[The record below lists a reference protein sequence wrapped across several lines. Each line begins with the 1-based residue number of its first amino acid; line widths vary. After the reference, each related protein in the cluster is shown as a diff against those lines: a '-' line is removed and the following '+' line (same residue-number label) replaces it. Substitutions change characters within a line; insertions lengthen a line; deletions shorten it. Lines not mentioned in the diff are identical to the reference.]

1 MHIETALSPTVGGNE
16 KLIARTHIHSG
27 LSYLRDTCEY
37 WTSMK
42 WTLRM
47 FEVIVAR
54 TALSLTITDAPEFDV
69 RSMNPFNNNNLPEAD
84 QDGSGDLFNVA
95 DGSDAFGTT
104 MGRNAEE
111 WLQDLLGSNFVGL
124 FEDSASVS
132 GQVVS

>member
-1 MHIETALSPTVGGNE
+1 
-16 KLIARTHIHSG
+16 
-27 LSYLRDTCEY
+27 
-37 WTSMK
+37 MK